1 MPLSSN
7 SQFGV
12 VPLTQAINRLPVT
25 PTIIRS
31 LGIFA
36 PKPLTTTYVRVENKN
51 GALRLVKAVP
61 RNAAAAPPAR
71 ETRNIE
77 NFDMLHLPR
86 ADVVMADDV
95 QNVREFGGEKTTTV
109 AKVVNDKLAS
119 MKADIEM
126 TREYLMLGALQGKIM
141 NADGTSEL
149 LDIYNRFGFT
159 RQAHVWDLGTQTT
172 KVGEKIDE
180 TMTALKRNLNGEAVN
195 GWICLCSPAFMRA
208 LVYHDKIV
216 RIYERYEQ
224 AKVYREGET
233 WVDFMHKNIKFIQY
247 DHDFGNGI
255 KNCRWRS
262 HPAARKQPH
271 HLCRIFCACQLQRNG
286 EHDGAALL
294 RQARGDEIR
303 QRLGLGGAEQ
313 PAAAGTAPRTG
324 GDHQDGINH
333 D

>member
-12 VPLTQAINRLPVT
+12 TPLTQSINRLPVT

-31 LGIFA
+31 LGVFA
-36 PKPLTTTYVRVENKN
+36 AKPLTTTYVRVENKS

-61 RNAAAAPPAR
+61 RTAAGEPPAR
-71 ETRNIE
+71 ATRSIE

-95 QNVREFGGEKTTTV
+95 QNLRAFGGQNTTTV
-109 AKVVNDKLAS
+109 ASVVNDKLAD

-141 NADGTSEL
+141 NADGSSEL
-149 LDIYNRFGFT
+149 LNIYDRFGFT
-159 RQAHVWDLGTQTT
+159 RQAHVWDLATQTT
-172 KVGEKIDE
+172 KVGEKIDD
-180 TMTALKRNLNGEAVN
+180 TMTALKKNLNGEAVN
-195 GWICLCSPAFMRA
+195 GWICLCSPSFMRA

-224 AKVYREGET
+224 SKIYREGET
-233 WVDFMHKNIKFIQY
+233 WVDFTHKNIKFIQY

-255 KNCRWRS
+255 KIADGEAILL
-262 HPAARKQPH
+262 PANSRTTFAEFFSPANYNETVNTMAQPYYAKRVAMKFDKGWD
-271 HLCRIFCACQLQRNG
+271 LEAQSNPLPLVLRPELVATIK
-286 EHDGAALL
+286 AA
-294 RQARGDEIR
+294 
-303 QRLGLGGAEQ
+303 
-313 PAAAGTAPRTG
+313 
-324 GDHQDGINH
+324 
-333 D
+333 